1 MMKELRFEKFH
12 RMAAMPETLEILKK
26 FHSISGLPYVMPVKL
41 SFEKFHQMAAMPD
54 LHDKMRRSM
63 APSIFGHDM
72 IKKALACQ
80 LMGGSRKA
88 LPDGARLRGKC
99 LYLYLFSCKYIH
111 VHK

>member
-1 MMKELRFEKFH
+1 
-12 RMAAMPETLEILKK
+12 
-26 FHSISGLPYVMPVKL
+26 MPVKL

-99 LYLYLFSCKYIH
+99 LYSYLFSCKYIH
-111 VHK
+111 VHR